1 MTILKSPIFLKNV
14 TCSLL
19 ISRVLFWKVSRA
31 IRNCHVKKNTDPK
44 FHHFLPQHGAI
55 LLSWRRLPPL
65 GEFLSIH
72 TLAPVNMYNTLN
84 HYPMARTQ
92 GKIFFCRGGGGGNLD
107 TLNVQE
113 QRGWPDLHCCFWIIL
128 NNNKKLRTSYRDRL
142 VSWNRLG
149 WFL

>member
-19 ISRVLFWKVSRA
+19 LSRVLFWKVSRA

-72 TLAPVNMYNTLN
+72 TLAPVNMYNTVN
-84 HYPMARTQ
+84 HYPMVRTQ
-92 GKIFFCRGGGGGNLD
+92 GKLFFCGGGGGRKFGHSQRSRTTGLTRP
-107 TLNVQE
+107 TL
-113 QRGWPDLHCCFWIIL
+113 LFL
-128 NNNKKLRTSYRDRL
+128 NYIKQQ
-142 VSWNRLG
+142 
-149 WFL
+149 